1 MMSTR
6 DVLTLTWGNS
16 GWEII
21 AEDESKDADQHGSL
35 GNLDSSPGT
44 SSHKMGHGSSGESQM
59 SFPQFIYFVN
69 SENAMTL
76 INPTVPRLGS
86 HCAG

>member
-1 MMSTR
+1 MLAQ
-6 DVLTLTWGNS
+6 DVFILTWWNS

-59 SFPQFIYFVN
+59 LFSQFIYFVN
-69 SENAMTL
+69 NKNAMKL
-76 INPTVPRLGS
+76 IKPTVAFES
-86 HCAG
+86 HCAE

>member
-1 MMSTR
+1 ME
-6 DVLTLTWGNS
+6 VLSYVEYTKCVELNVGKS

-59 SFPQFIYFVN
+59 SFSQFIYFVIKKKLRW
-69 SENAMTL
+69 S
-76 INPTVPRLGS
+76 
-86 HCAG
+86 

>member
-1 MMSTR
+1 MMRTR
-6 DVLTLTWGNS
+6 DVYTLTWRNS

-59 SFPQFIYFVN
+59 LSSQFIDFVN
-69 SENAMTL
+69 HENATKL
-76 INPTVPRLGS
+76 ISPMVPPSGS